1 MQETPVD
8 KHQFSTL
15 ILQAFLSVLL
25 GGFLLVFVIGLA
37 IIGIQLVYAGRI
49 FPGVQVGQVNIGGKS
64 VDQALLSL
72 IDAVT
77 YPQTGSLHL
86 QYQTGLWE
94 VTPEQI
100 GVSFDPGTTLQ
111 NAYKNRSLKITFL
124 IKIMQI

>member
-1 MQETPVD
+1 
-8 KHQFSTL
+8 
-15 ILQAFLSVLL
+15 
-25 GGFLLVFVIGLA
+25 
-37 IIGIQLVYAGRI
+37 
-49 FPGVQVGQVNIGGKS
+49 VNIGGMS
-64 VDQALLSL
+64 ADQALLFL
-72 IDAVT
+72 QNTIT

-86 QYQTGLWE
+86 QYQTGFWE